1 MIEMRPVFPIAN
13 QKSKIKNRPR
23 LVRRIESCSMNR
35 PFIRRV
41 VLYALLYY
49 VVLLALDAVIFLLSH
64 IPPKAVNLDFL
75 ILKFGGVES
84 LLLWPRSLLRRLWPG
99 ESTPTAL
106 NYLLSALNCLL
117 WGLALAGLKTLWTQ
131 AKK

>member
-1 MIEMRPVFPIAN
+1 
-13 QKSKIKNRPR
+13 
-23 LVRRIESCSMNR
+23 MNR
-35 PFIRRV
+35 QFLRRV
-41 VLYALLYY
+41 VLYALFYY

-75 ILKFGGVES
+75 ILKLGGLET
-84 LLLWPRSLLRRLWPG
+84 LLRWPRSLLRHLWPG

-106 NYLLSALNCLL
+106 NHLLSALNCLL
-117 WGLALAGLKTLWTQ
+117 WGLTLASLKTLWIR

>member
-1 MIEMRPVFPIAN
+1 
-13 QKSKIKNRPR
+13 
-23 LVRRIESCSMNR
+23 MNR
-35 PFIRRV
+35 QFIRRA

-49 VVLLALDAVIFLLSH
+49 VVLLALGVVIFLLSH

-106 NYLLSALNCLL
+106 NYLLSGLNCLL

>member
-1 MIEMRPVFPIAN
+1 
-13 QKSKIKNRPR
+13 
-23 LVRRIESCSMNR
+23 MNR

-49 VVLLALDAVIFLLSH
+49 VLLLALNAVIFLLSH

-75 ILKFGGVES
+75 ILKFGEVERI
-84 LLLWPRSLLRRLWPG
+84 LLWPRSLLRRLWPG

-106 NYLLSALNCLL
+106 NYLLSGLNCLL
-117 WGLALAGLKTLWTQ
+117 WGLALSGLKTFWTQ
-131 AKK
+131 VRK